1 MTDRNLV
8 AVVMPNGSIQLEWAA
23 ARTPMEKGRAVL
35 QREIYTRFS
44 SESDP
49 WMLYLGFSDPDVP
62 LSESLEFW
70 RGFARLF
77 AQKLLR
83 TPDLEDLHDPIHIP
97 VAAEELQQQL
107 DRAPLMTG
115 SEYLNAEL
123 LGRLWSTL
131 NLDFSAAF
139 SIRDGSIADFVRT
152 YHPRVHLVGR
162 VFFHLVENR
171 DGDAPFA
178 FLATYSTRLNEEG
191 KSKHLPL
198 KYALKEYEGHKKK
211 LLELLATVYRAAG
224 ESEFIAGLLESGD
237 IFHPLQWSARDAFRF
252 LKEIP
257 VYEKAGILCR
267 IPAWW
272 NSRRSGVGI
281 DISFGEKRPSLVG
294 MDAILNF
301 KLTLSLGGVSIS
313 IAEAKKLLLESE
325 GLALIKNKWVAVD
338 AEKLTQT
345 LDAYEK
351 AIAMLESGQ
360 FRMRDAL
367 RMQLDPQKLTAGAPE
382 GVDISV
388 SNGKWLTS
396 VINKLQDPARV
407 AAVRPGESFSG
418 QLRAYQ
424 KRGLNWLYFLHTL
437 GFGACLADD
446 MGLGKTIQVL
456 AFLSCIKSHSGPGK
470 SSPAASL
477 LIIPASLLSN
487 WEKEIARFCPGLK
500 ALFFHPAVHSA
511 TDLES
516 ANRHA
521 LDDYDLVI
529 TTYAMATRYG
539 WLQSHRWFYVI
550 LDEAQAIKNPATK
563 QARGIKQ
570 FTAQNRIIMTGT
582 PVENRLSDLWSLF
595 DFLNPGLLGSRAE
608 FKRFTKS
615 LSTDRSGYARLRRL
629 TGPYILRRL
638 KTDKQIISDL
648 PDKVELKT
656 YAALGKKQALLYGQM
671 VDRLKTM
678 IAEKDGMERR
688 GLVLSSLV
696 KFKQL
701 CNHPDQYLGSGGYA
715 EKESGKFRRLRELC
729 ETIYEKREK
738 TLVFTQ
744 FKEIAQPLADF
755 LGTIFQRKGLIIH
768 GSIPVARRKKIID
781 AFQQGSYVPFMVLS
795 LKAGG
800 VGLNL
805 TEANHVIH
813 FDRWWNPA
821 VENQATDRAFRIGQK
836 KKVMV
841 HKFITRGT
849 IEERIDRMI
858 EEKVTLADD
867 VIQSS
872 AEAWITEMD
881 NEQIVDLFTL
891 SLDAVSA

>member
-1 MTDRNLV
+1 MTAQNLI

-23 ARTPMEKGRAVL
+23 APATLEKSRTAL
-35 QREIYTRFS
+35 QQEVHKRFS

-49 WMLYLGFSDPDVP
+49 WMLYLGFSDSGVR

-70 RGFARLF
+70 RGFAGLF

-83 TPDLEDLHDPIHIP
+83 TPDLEDLHDPIHLQ
-97 VAAEELQQQL
+97 ATSEELQLQL

-115 SEYLNAEL
+115 SEYLNVEL
-123 LGRLWSTL
+123 LGQLWSKL
-131 NLDFSAAF
+131 NLDFAAAF
-139 SIRDGSIADFVRT
+139 SAQDGSIADFVRT

-198 KYALKEYEGHKKK
+198 KHALKEYEGQKKK
-211 LLELLATVYRAAG
+211 LLELLATVYRAAR
-224 ESEFIAGLLESGD
+224 ESEFISELLESGD

-257 VYEKAGILCR
+257 LYEKAGILCR

-272 NSRRSGVGI
+272 KSQRSGVGI
-281 DISFGEKRPSLVG
+281 DISFGEKRPSLLG
-294 MDAILNF
+294 MDAILSFN
-301 KLTLSLGGVSIS
+301 LTLSLGDVPVSV
-313 IAEAKKLLLESE
+313 AEAKKLLLESE

-338 AEKLTQT
+338 AEKLAQT
-345 LDAYEK
+345 LDAYEAAK
-351 AIAMLESGQ
+351 AMLESGQ
-360 FRMRDAL
+360 IRMRDAL
-367 RMQLDPQKLTAGAPE
+367 RMQLHPEKLTADVPA
-382 GVDISV
+382 GVDVTV
-388 SNGKWLTS
+388 SNGKWLDS
-396 VINKLQDPARV
+396 VFKKLQDPARV
-407 AAVRPGESFSG
+407 AAVRPGKSFCG
-418 QLRAYQ
+418 KLRAYQ

-456 AFLSCIKSHSGPGK
+456 AFLSRLQSHADPGK
-470 SSPAASL
+470 SPAAASL

-500 ALFFHPAVHSA
+500 ALFVHPAVNSA
-511 TDLES
+511 NDLE
-516 ANRHA
+516 AAYRDT

-529 TTYAMATRYG
+529 TTYAMATRYE
-539 WLQSHRWFYVI
+539 WLQSHPWFYVI
-550 LDEAQAIKNPATK
+550 LDEAQAIKNPATQ
-563 QARGIKQ
+563 QARGIKK

-595 DFLNPGLLGSRAE
+595 DFLNPGLLGSRSE
-608 FKRFTKS
+608 FKRFAKN
-615 LSTDRSGYARLRRL
+615 LNADRSGYARLRRL
-629 TGPYILRRL
+629 IGPYILRRL
-638 KTDKQIISDL
+638 KTDKQIIFDL
-648 PDKVELKT
+648 PDKVEIKT

-688 GLVLSSLV
+688 GVILSSLI

-738 TLVFTQ
+738 ALVFTQ
-744 FKEIAQPLADF
+744 FKEIAQPLSDF
-755 LGTIFQRKGLIIH
+755 LETVFQRKGLMIH
-768 GSIPVARRKKIID
+768 GSIPVSRRKKIID
-781 AFQQGSYVPFMVLS
+781 EFQQGSYVPFMVLS

-836 KKVMV
+836 KNVMV

-858 EEKVTLADD
+858 EEKVQLASD
-867 VIQSS
+867 VIESS
-872 AEAWITEMD
+872 DEAWITEMD

-891 SLDAVSA
+891 SLETSSG